1 VITCLAVLA
10 SLVRTAHPAAAQA
23 VDEMATIERLA
34 VFLDC
39 GFCDETFIRQE
50 MTYVDYVRDRE
61 VAHVHVLVTRANTGA
76 GGAAHT
82 FDLIGRGPFQ
92 GRDYSTVYTTNVGA
106 TEAEQ
111 RAGLLRTL
119 QATLVPYLLQIPVG
133 ERLTVGVEPLERAES
148 GQGEHPD
155 DPWHNWT
162 IEVYADGSADFES
175 RQRSFDTRYGIY
187 VNRVTEDWKIQL
199 RPFFNDN
206 YDRFTQA
213 ERTIT
218 STSRRDG
225 FTGYVVR
232 SISPHWSVG
241 AFGDVF
247 TSTFDNVHRRYG
259 SCRPSSTAY
268 TRTGKPPGA
277 K

>member
-119 QATLVPYLLQIPVG
+119 QATLVPYLLQTPVG
-133 ERLTVGVEPLERAES
+133 ERLTTYA
-148 GQGEHPD
+148 
-155 DPWHNWT
+155 
-162 IEVYADGSADFES
+162 VYARPSAHAACSRTSGSSSS
-175 RQRSFDTRYGIY
+175 RASRSTAASSGGSSCM
-187 VNRVTEDWKIQL
+187 
-199 RPFFNDN
+199 
-206 YDRFTQA
+206 
-213 ERTIT
+213 
-218 STSRRDG
+218 STSQLPMA
-225 FTGYVVR
+225 T
-232 SISPHWSVG
+232 
-241 AFGDVF
+241 A
-247 TSTFDNVHRRYG
+247 TFRL
-259 SCRPSSTAY
+259 
-268 TRTGKPPGA
+268 KPA
-277 K
+277 

>member
-119 QATLVPYLLQIPVG
+119 QATLVPYLLQTPVG
-133 ERLTVGVEPLERAES
+133 ERLTTYAVSLAPAPTPRAPAPADPHPRERPAAPPPPPEAHLACLPAS
-148 GQGEHPD
+148 C
-155 DPWHNWT
+155 PWPPRR
-162 IEVYADGSADFES
+162 SA
-175 RQRSFDTRYGIY
+175 
-187 VNRVTEDWKIQL
+187 
-199 RPFFNDN
+199 
-206 YDRFTQA
+206 
-213 ERTIT
+213 
-218 STSRRDG
+218 
-225 FTGYVVR
+225 
-232 SISPHWSVG
+232 
-241 AFGDVF
+241 
-247 TSTFDNVHRRYG
+247 
-259 SCRPSSTAY
+259 
-268 TRTGKPPGA
+268 
-277 K
+277 